1 MLLFHTCYY
10 NKSLTWSTAII
21 LAQIKA
27 NIGRSSTAKL
37 CNSFSM
43 YGNIPTDKV
52 KFTAHGPKSKNL
64 PNKSNARSLC
74 A

>member
-1 MLLFHTCYY
+1 M
-10 NKSLTWSTAII
+10 
-21 LAQIKA
+21 
-27 NIGRSSTAKL
+27 
-37 CNSFSM
+37 
-43 YGNIPTDKV
+43 PTDKV